1 MSYWSKLLAYEAR
14 EQRKQDIQAERLHK
28 SLAGQLK
35 PSDTKIL
42 ERLRVQ
48 SNEIIQRV

>member
-14 EQRKQDIQAERLHK
+14 EQRKQDIQAERIHK

-42 ERLRVQ
+42 ERLRKESKRYV
-48 SNEIIQRV
+48 